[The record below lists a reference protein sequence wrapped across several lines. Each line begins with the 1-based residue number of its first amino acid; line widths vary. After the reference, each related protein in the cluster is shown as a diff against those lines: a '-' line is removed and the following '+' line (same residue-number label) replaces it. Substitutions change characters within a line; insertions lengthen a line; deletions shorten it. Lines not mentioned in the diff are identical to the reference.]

1 MMETEKYLWLGI
13 DAGGTHCRVRLEN
26 DVGECLATGNAA
38 TGHPVHGMD
47 VVAQNVLKA
56 TDMALRGAGL
66 PTGNYDN
73 IIAAGGYAGAHLHRF
88 SSLVENWM
96 SPFVAHYVTTDL
108 HTACYGGLNGQD
120 GGVMIMG
127 TGFSAMANVDGLSH
141 FIGGQGFLLGDIA
154 CGGWVG
160 LQAVRYALAFRDGMR
175 PVSDLVAL
183 VEETYQASGA
193 DLADKMIV
201 AQPNEFAL
209 CSKGVFSAAEAGDE
223 QALLIVNQ
231 AARDAQKV
239 IEKLVSLG
247 CEKIAVCGSVGQ
259 RLRDYFPKSINQ
271 HLIEPKG
278 SAEQGAIWFA
288 RQSWQQQ
295 RSGSTSGKQHVA

>member
-13 DAGGTHCRVRLEN
+13 DAGGTYCRVRLEN
-26 DVGECLATGNAA
+26 DAGELLATGKAA

-56 TDMALRGAGL
+56 TDMALRDAGL
-66 PTGNYDN
+66 AAGNYDN

-88 SSLVENWM
+88 ASLVENWM

-108 HTACYGGLNGQD
+108 HTACYGGLDGND

-127 TGFSAMANVDGLSH
+127 TGFSAMANVQGKSH

-154 CGGWVG
+154 CGGWIG

-175 PVSDLVAL
+175 PPSSIVKL
-183 VEETYQASGA
+183 VEDTYQAWGA
-193 DLADKMIV
+193 ELADKMIV
-201 AQPNEFAL
+201 AQPNEFAR
-209 CSKGVFSAAEAGDE
+209 CSKGVFTAASAGDE
-223 QALLIVNQ
+223 QALAIVKQ
-231 AARDAQKV
+231 AARDAQEV
-239 IEKLVSLG
+239 VEKLVDLG
-247 CEKIAVCGSVGQ
+247 CEQVAVCGSVGQ
-259 RLRDYFPKSINQ
+259 RLRDYLPAQIER
-271 HLIEPKG
+271 HLIAPKG

-288 RQSWQQQ
+288 RQHWHKPATPPS
-295 RSGSTSGKQHVA
+295 SGKQHVA